1 MSISTSESSS
11 VVRRWSL
18 CAKATTA
25 MSLLD
30 GIYNSSLYESYS
42 ASGSPVGR

>member
-1 MSISTSESSS
+1 
-11 VVRRWSL
+11 VRRWSL

-25 MSLLD
+25 MSLMG
-30 GIYNSSLYESYS
+30 GIYNSSLYVSYS